1 MEYSD
6 QPWFVNGAARIRTS
20 ADPAELLSVLK
31 SFEAAYG
38 RTDGGVRFGP
48 RPLDFDIIFYNEL
61 IMDTP
66 RLIVP
71 HPRMHLREFV
81 LRPIND
87 IAPELMHPVFCKSI
101 RRMLTDLRTENQQCI
116 PVEALAE

>member
-1 MEYSD
+1 MKHKISHENTAYIAVGSNMGDKLETCRNALADLDRTEVVTVEAVSRFYFTEPMGYSD

-31 SFEAAYG
+31 TFEAVYG

-61 IMDTP
+61 IIFS
-66 RLIVP
+66 RK
-71 HPRMHLREFV
+71 V
-81 LRPIND
+81 LY
-87 IAPELMHPVFCKSI
+87 S
-101 RRMLTDLRTENQQCI
+101 
-116 PVEALAE
+116 